1 MSLSRQLV
9 VLIVLLLLLAF
20 AGSFWIALGNTRDYV
35 QQQSAS
41 HARDTARALGLAAS
55 TALRD
60 EDRATLIAMARAL
73 FDSGYYEALRI
84 LKADGEAL
92 VDLRQPGDPDVPEWF
107 RHLWPLTPAEQA
119 ASVMAGW
126 RQAGRVVVQSHPGLA
141 YRQLWNNARDLLLWF
156 LLLAAVALVLGL
168 LLLRA
173 LLRPL
178 QSIEARALAISEQD
192 FGHIEERPRSRE
204 LARIVTAMNH
214 ATDRIRRMLADKD
227 KLVAALREQV
237 YQHPVTHLPNRRFFM
252 NHLERELDS
261 PETDASG
268 ALLLIQV
275 AGFKGYNDRNGYARG
290 DELLRRV
297 ADVLTPLASEK
308 MRLAHLNGGDFIL
321 LAAGSGRDQSLQLAK
336 RLRDAVGV
344 ELIDTL
350 LDCHIGI
357 AFYQCPE
364 LGQALLARADTALRK
379 AAGDIE
385 CIGVSEDIAVEML
398 DGYTVAAWR
407 EELRHAVD
415 DQRVLFAL
423 QPVKPARET
432 AAAREV
438 LHLEALM
445 RLRLRA
451 DDSIVTAGRFLP
463 VAERFG
469 LADGLDVA
477 LLGAVL
483 AWLREQKVGARR
495 RIAVNLSAQSLAKE
509 SEAGAIATLLEAY
522 ADLCGDFLSLE
533 VSERLVTRMPG
544 HIVILRDLADRFGVE
559 LGVDHVGTGFDSFA
573 YINALRPAY
582 MKIDGSFVR
591 DVESNPDNQFYIRAL
606 GDICR
611 GLGSLVV
618 AECVE
623 SEEVMSQLTAFGVDA
638 LQGYQ
643 VGKPTLVV

>member
-1 MSLSRQLV
+1 MSLSRQLL

-35 QQQSAS
+35 QRQSAS
-41 HARDTARALGLAAS
+41 HARDTAKALGLAAS
-55 TALRD
+55 SALHD

-73 FDSGYYEALRI
+73 FDSGYYQKLRI
-84 LKADGEAL
+84 VKQNGEAL
-92 VDLRQPGDPDVPEWF
+92 VDLRQPGDADVPDWF
-107 RHLWPLTPAEQA
+107 RHLWPLRPAEQA
-119 ASVMAGW
+119 APVMNGW

-156 LLLAAVALVLGL
+156 LGLAAVALVLGL

-178 QSIEARALAISEQD
+178 QSIEARAAAICEQD

-214 ATDRIRRMLADKD
+214 ATDRVRQMLADKD
-227 KLVAALREQV
+227 NLVAALREQV

-261 PETDASG
+261 PETHASG

-275 AGFKGYNDRNGYARG
+275 AGFKGYNDRNGYVRG

-297 ADVLTPLASEK
+297 AAVLSPLAGEK
-308 MRLAHLNGGDFIL
+308 MQLAHLNGADFIL
-321 LAAGSGRDQSLQLAK
+321 LAAGSGRDQSLQLAEQ
-336 RLRDAVGV
+336 LRDAVGA

-350 LDCHIGI
+350 LDCRIGV

-364 LGQALLARADTALRK
+364 LGRALLARADAALRK

-385 CIGVSEDIAVEML
+385 RIGVSEDIAAEML

-415 DQRVLFAL
+415 DKRILFAL
-423 QPVKPARET
+423 QPVKRVREPDDAGT
-432 AAAREV
+432 V

-445 RLRLRA
+445 RLRLHA
-451 DDSIVTAGRFLP
+451 DGGIVTAGRFLP

-469 LADGLDVA
+469 LANALDVA

-483 AWLREQKVGARR
+483 AWLGEQKAEARR
-495 RIAVNLSAQSLAKE
+495 RIAVNLSAQTLAME
-509 SEAGAIATLLEAY
+509 SEAGAIAALLDEY
-522 ADLCGDFLSLE
+522 ADLSGDFLSLE
-533 VSERLVTRMPG
+533 VNERLITRVPG
-544 HIVILRDLADRFGVE
+544 HIAVLRGLADRFGVE

-623 SEEVMSQLTAFGVDA
+623 SDEVMRQLTAFGVDA